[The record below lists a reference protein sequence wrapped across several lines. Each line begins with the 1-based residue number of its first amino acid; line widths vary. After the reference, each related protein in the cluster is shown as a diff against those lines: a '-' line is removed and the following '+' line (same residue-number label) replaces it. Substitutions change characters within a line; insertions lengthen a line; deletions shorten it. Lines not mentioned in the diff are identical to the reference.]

1 MANKLLSSMIEA
13 IGNTPM
19 VNLSRL
25 AGDLDGQIFAKI
37 EYFNPGFSKKD
48 RIGLQ
53 FIEDAEREGLLK
65 KGQTV
70 IELTSGN
77 TGTGLSI
84 VCAIKGYPF
93 VAVMSRGNSIER
105 ARMMRAL
112 GATVVLVD
120 QAPGSVPGQVSGQD
134 LELVEQTTQKLQK
147 ELNAFRAD
155 QFNNWSNV
163 NAHELYTGEEIWDQS
178 GGSVD
183 VFVDFAGTAGSFVG
197 CMRALRK
204 HNPNIRG
211 YLVEPETAAYLSGK
225 GVSNP
230 NHRIQGGGYCMDLP
244 FLDEDLVEDYVLISD
259 DESIEMA
266 RRLAREEAIFGG
278 FSSGANVAAAVKL
291 LQNREKGKNIAVLIP
306 DSGFKYMSTDLYE

>member
-225 GVSNP
+225 GVLNP

-259 DESIEMA
+259 DEAIEMA

>member
-1 MANKLLSSMIEA
+1 MENKVLKSMVEA
-13 IGNTPM
+13 IGKTPL

-25 AGDLDGQIFAKI
+25 TKDLDGQIFAKV

-53 FIEDAEREGLLK
+53 IIEDAEKKGLLK

-77 TGTGLSI
+77 TGTGLAI
-84 VCAIKGYPF
+84 VCALKGYPF
-93 VAVMSRGNSIER
+93 VAVMSKGNSIER
-105 ARMMRAL
+105 ARMMRAF

-120 QAPGSVPGQVSGQD
+120 QAPGSKPGQVSGED
-134 LELVEQTTQKLQK
+134 LALVEQETQRLQK

-163 NAHELYTGEEIWDQS
+163 NAHELHTGEEIWEQS
-178 GGSVD
+178 GGKVD
-183 VFVDFAGTAGSFVG
+183 VFVDFVGTAGSFAG
-197 CMRALRK
+197 CMRALKK
-204 HNPNIRG
+204 HNRNIRG
-211 YLVEPETAAYLSGK
+211 YVVEPETAAYLSGR

-230 NHRIQGGGYCMDLP
+230 NHKIQGGGYCMDLP
-244 FLDEDLVEDYVLISD
+244 LLEESLVEDYILISN
-259 DESIEMA
+259 EEAIETA

-278 FSSGANVAAAVKL
+278 FSSGANVAAALKL
-291 LQNREKGKNIAVLIP
+291 LEEREKGKNIAVLIP
-306 DSGFKYMSTDLYE
+306 DSGFKYMSTDLFE